1 MSAGLYTFA
10 IEEFGKLLLL
20 KKCIIQTGIC
30 SIPYR
35 DGFVDHSYKAKV
47 AFDYLQE
54 NHADEC
60 ISLTRNGFSTSGFNW
75 RGFEMGL
82 LADFKSRSSIFYSD
96 VILNENNEVIGI
108 ASFPKVQEDLLISA
122 INKIKTVVVHY
133 QMSSFKV
140 EEICDSSY
148 TNYILVI
155 FRVIQKSKSYYI
167 I

>member
-60 ISLTRNGFSTSGFNW
+60 ISLTRNGFSTVVSIG
-75 RGFEMGL
+75 EV
-82 LADFKSRSSIFYSD
+82 SRWDYSQISSHVRRYFT
-96 VILNENNEVIGI
+96 L
-108 ASFPKVQEDLLISA
+108 
-122 INKIKTVVVHY
+122 
-133 QMSSFKV
+133 M
-140 EEICDSSY
+140 
-148 TNYILVI
+148 
-155 FRVIQKSKSYYI
+155 
-167 I
+167 